1 MIISMGRKYIFVHA
15 PKTGGTSMALALE
28 ARAMKDD
35 LMLGDTP
42 KAIKWRKR
50 LKDVKAAGRL
60 WKHSTLADIDG
71 MVTPQ
76 QMDDMFIFTL
86 VRNPWD
92 QMVSYYHWLQTQ
104 TFQHDAVSLAQK
116 TSFTDF
122 AQSDLIINSFR
133 KTPAQHYMTD
143 ASGTTRCNAYIRI
156 EHFTK
161 DAATLVDHL
170 GFELTLDHVNRSD
183 RVQDYRTYYCEGSRN
198 AVAAACAVDIERFG
212 YSFE

>member
-1 MIISMGRKYIFVHA
+1 M
-15 PKTGGTSMALALE
+15 
-28 ARAMKDD
+28 
-35 LMLGDTP
+35 
-42 KAIKWRKR
+42 
-50 LKDVKAAGRL
+50 
-60 WKHSTLADIDG
+60 ADIDG
-71 MVTPQ
+71 VVTPQ
-76 QMDDMFIFTL
+76 QMDDLFIFTL

>member
-42 KAIKWRKR
+42 KAIKRRKR
-50 LKDVKAAGRL
+50 LKDVKAAGLL

-92 QMVSYYHWLQTQ
+92 RMVSYYHWLQTQ
-104 TFQHDAVSLAQK
+104 TFQHDAVALAQ
-116 TSFTDF
+116 TASFTDF

-143 ASGTTRCNAYIRI
+143 VSGTTRCNAYIRI

-183 RVQDYRTYYCEGSRN
+183 RAQDYRTYYCEGSRN

-212 YSFE
+212 YGFE